1 MADELWLS
9 IPGYE
14 GLYAVSNKG
23 RVKSL
28 ARKTYTGNRS
38 VPEIIRKPN
47 IMKGYHCIALK
58 KCGKTK
64 VFRIHRL
71 VLEAFGKPQP
81 GSKYE
86 VNHIDGNKG
95 NNCLENLEWC
105 TPKENTA
112 HAFNTGLRKIHPS
125 EETRRRIGE
134 GSRRAW
140 TNPDY
145 RNFQRKMMTETWKRR
160 KENGWTSW
168 KTTN

>member
-1 MADELWLS
+1 MAYELWLP

-28 ARKTYTGNRS
+28 ARKTCTGNRG

-47 IMKGYHCIALK
+47 VMKDYHCIALNKDGK
-58 KCGKTK
+58 KK

-81 GSKYE
+81 AENYE
-86 VNHIDGNKG
+86 VNHIDGNKA

-105 TPKENTA
+105 TPQENTA
-112 HAFNTGLRKIHPS
+112 HAFNTGLRKAHPS
-125 EETRRRIGE
+125 EETRKKLAE
-134 GSRRAW
+134 GTRKRWSD
-140 TNPDY
+140 PDY
-145 RNFQRKMMTETWKRR
+145 YAFQKKMMTETWKRR
-160 KENGWTSW
+160 KAAGWVSW